1 MKDVA
6 VIALILI
13 TAGAYYVLKGDA
25 VGAVSLAVVFLG
37 AYALS
42 FKPRLGA
49 LLLYALMGFFAGFV
63 VAIIIGVETNA
74 TGWKAAALWALPLSG
89 TLIAVYEGKRDN
101 YRLWWGL
108 RP

>member
-1 MKDVA
+1 M
-6 VIALILI
+6 
-13 TAGAYYVLKGDA
+13 
-25 VGAVSLAVVFLG
+25 
-37 AYALS
+37 
-42 FKPRLGA
+42 
-49 LLLYALMGFFAGFV
+49 
-63 VAIIIGVETNA
+63 AIIIGVETNA